1 MHNARNMSRIKTL
14 GEHLLKLKG
23 VKLQRK
29 MIQGLATMRTKMRA
43 YTTS

>member
-1 MHNARNMSRIKTL
+1 MHNARKMSKIRTL
-14 GEHLLKLKG
+14 GEHLLKVKG

-43 YTTS
+43 YIMS